1 MMFGQWHG
9 STAFGK
15 WFGGLQAEVVPFI
28 KDQFHV
34 FTEVFA
40 SWVETSNAVFVV
52 DTALAASSLFAPAVP
67 VVAVMSAANVCVVTM
82 RGRRAASPAEPKQKA
97 FQKAAPVRRDTAV
110 TSMAMETS
118 VVTSTEEIFI
128 IQTTSSA
135 IASADLSREGV
146 KT

>member
-15 WFGGLQAEVVPFI
+15 WFGGLQADVVPFVEE
-28 KDQFHV
+28 QFHV

-67 VVAVMSAANVCVVTM
+67 VVAVMSAASEMCFAEATY
-82 RGRRAASPAEPKQKA
+82 ASVLHDVGAQKA
-97 FQKAAPVRRDTAV
+97 
-110 TSMAMETS
+110 
-118 VVTSTEEIFI
+118 VVST
-128 IQTTSSA
+128 
-135 IASADLSREGV
+135 V
-146 KT
+146 KTAATNSGTQSGTVVSTVPTVLTQH